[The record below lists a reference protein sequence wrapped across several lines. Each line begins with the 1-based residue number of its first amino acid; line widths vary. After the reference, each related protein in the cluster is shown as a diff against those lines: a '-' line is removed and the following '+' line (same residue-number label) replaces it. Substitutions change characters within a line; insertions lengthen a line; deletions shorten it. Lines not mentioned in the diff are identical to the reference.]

1 MASCTTKNKSMS
13 EEDLFVEDLLSRMT
27 LQEKVGQLN
36 QHTSRWEMTG
46 PAPEAKNTQELL
58 EDIKNG
64 DVGSMLNVVGAEAT
78 LNAQKLAVENTR
90 LHIPMI
96 FGYDVIHGQQTMFP
110 VPLGEAASWNPKLAE
125 LSTSIAAKEASAMGL
140 HWTFGPMV
148 DVGRDARWGRVMEG
162 AGEDPYLTTAFA
174 LARVKGFQ
182 GDDLSD
188 INTIAA
194 CAKHFAAYAFVEAG
208 RDYNAAEISDEIL
221 HNVVLPPFKAV
232 AENGVATFMNA
243 FNTING
249 MPATASSYLQ
259 RDLLKGEWGFD
270 GFVVSDWNSIGEMMQ
285 HGAAKDLKECA
296 LKAIEGGSDM
306 DMEALA
312 YTEYLEE
319 LVNEG
324 KVDIELINDAVRRI
338 LRIKY
343 RLGLFDDPYKYSDVE
358 REKVEVYTAENREA
372 ARKVARESMVLLKNE
387 KQLLPISDK
396 VKSIAVIGP
405 LADDK
410 DSPLGN
416 WRAQAIPNSAVS
428 MLEGIKTAANGI
440 QVNYA
445 KGCDLATDGRM
456 FHTLLTINTN
466 DRSGFDA
473 AVAAARKSEVVLLAI
488 GEDAYMSGEGR
499 SQTDITL
506 KGLQQELFE
515 AIYKVNKNIVVVLM
529 NGRPLAIPEIA
540 EKAPAILEAWQAG
553 SEAGNA
559 IADVVFGK
567 YNPSGKLPISFPVN
581 VGQVPIYYNHKNTGR
596 PVNNLPTDNLWS
608 CYTDAP
614 NDPLFPFG
622 YGLSYTNFE
631 YADLKLD
638 KKEIATDGTVEV
650 AVTITNTGKVA
661 GEEVVQLYIRDLV
674 ATYARPVRE
683 LKGFKKIM
691 LQPGESKT
699 IELSLTPKELG
710 YYYPNGK
717 YVVEP
722 GDFKVFVGGSS
733 LANLEGE
740 FSIL

>member
-1 MASCTTKNKSMS
+1 MT
-13 EEDLFVEDLLSRMT
+13 EEDVFVEELLSKMT

-58 EDIKNG
+58 EDIKQGN
-64 DVGSMLNVVGAEAT
+64 VGSMLNVVGAEAT
-78 LNAQKLAVENTR
+78 MNAQKLAVENSR
-90 LHIPMI
+90 LHIPLI

-110 VPLGEAASWNPKLAE
+110 VPLGEAASWNPELAV
-125 LSTSIAAKEASAMGL
+125 LSSSIAAKEASAMGL
-140 HWTFGPMV
+140 HWTFAPMV

-162 AGEDPYLTTAFA
+162 AGEDPYLTTQFSV
-174 LARVKGFQ
+174 ARVKGFQ
-182 GDDLSD
+182 GDSLSD
-188 INTIAA
+188 IHTIAA
-194 CAKHFAAYAFVEAG
+194 CAKHFAAYAFVDAG
-208 RDYNAAEISDEIL
+208 REYNAAELSDETL
-221 HNVVLPPFKAV
+221 HNIVLPPFKAV
-232 AENGVATFMNA
+232 AESGVATFMNS

-249 MPATASSYLQ
+249 LPATASSYLQ
-259 RDLLKGEWGFD
+259 RDLLKGDWDFD
-270 GFVVSDWNSIGEMMQ
+270 GFVVSDWNSIGEIVL
-285 HGAAKDLKECA
+285 HGAAKDLKEA
-296 LKAIEGGSDM
+296 AYKAIKGGSDM
-306 DMEALA
+306 DMEGLA
-312 YTEYLEE
+312 YIKHLEE

-324 KVDIELINDAVRRI
+324 KVDVELVNDAVRRV

-343 RLGLFDDPYKYSDVE
+343 RLGLFDDPYRYSDEE
-358 REKVEVYTAENREA
+358 REKSEVYTDENRAA

-416 WRAQAIPNSAVS
+416 WRAKAITNSAVS
-428 MLEGIKTAANGI
+428 MLEGIKAAADGI
-440 QVNYA
+440 QINYA
-445 KGCDLATDGRM
+445 KGCDLATGGRQ
-456 FHTLLTINTN
+456 FHTLLELNTS
-466 DRSGFDA
+466 DKSGFNA
-473 AVAAARKSEVVLLAI
+473 AVAAAQKSEVVLLAV

-506 KGLQQELFE
+506 KGLQQELFD

-529 NGRPLAIPEIA
+529 NGRPLVIPEIA

-567 YNPSGKLPISFPVN
+567 YNPSGKLPMSFPVC
-581 VGQVPIYYNHKNTGR
+581 VGQVPVFYNHKNTGR
-596 PVNNLPTDNLWS
+596 PVPNLPTDNLWS
-608 CYTDAP
+608 SYTDAP
-614 NDPLFPFG
+614 NEPLFPFG
-622 YGLSYTNFE
+622 YGLSYTSFSYSNPNV
-631 YADLKLD
+631 D
-638 KKEIATDGTVEV
+638 KKETTADGIVKVSVTVS
-650 AVTITNTGKVA
+650 NTGNYA
-661 GEEVVQLYIRDLV
+661 GEEVVQLYIRDLA

-691 LQPGESKT
+691 LQPGESKQV
-699 IELSLTPKELG
+699 EFDLTFKELG

-722 GDFKVFVGGSS
+722 GDFKVFIGGSS
-733 LANLEGE
+733 RADQETD
-740 FSIL
+740 FTIL